1 MTTPPKRRPTLDEVA
16 ALAGVSR
23 SAASRAINRS
33 GHASRTTTEAVERA
47 VRELGYVPNPT
58 ARALATRQSGAV
70 VLAIS
75 HHDSELFPAPFYG
88 QIIAGVSAALE
99 RNDLLLMLALA
110 DSHPGRA
117 RVDG

>member
-33 GHASRTTTEAVERA
+33 GHASQTTRDAVERA

-58 ARALATRQSGAV
+58 ARALATQQSGAV
-70 VLAIS
+70 VDG
-75 HHDSELFPAPFYG
+75 HDW
-88 QIIAGVSAALE
+88 
-99 RNDLLLMLALA
+99 
-110 DSHPGRA
+110 HPSRG
-117 RVDG
+117 